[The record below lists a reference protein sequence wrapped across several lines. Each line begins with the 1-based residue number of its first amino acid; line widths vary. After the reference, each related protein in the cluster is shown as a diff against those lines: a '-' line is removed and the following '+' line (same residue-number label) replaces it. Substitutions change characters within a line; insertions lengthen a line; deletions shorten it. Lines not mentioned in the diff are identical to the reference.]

1 MLTERLSLALSGG
14 DLILPATGRIAVF
27 APRAGTDLTI
37 LPQDRVQVIT
47 GFKPDHD
54 AFTAAQYACARQP
67 EGSYAAALV
76 CLPPAKAQG
85 RALLAQACAVVGTG
99 GLIIV
104 DGQKTDGIE
113 SMLRD
118 LRGQGVQP
126 SVLSKAHGKIIWFDA
141 RPMPADWHARGPQP
155 VEGGFVTAEGVFS
168 ADGIDPASRLLA
180 DSLPDKLGAHLVDLG
195 GGWGYLA
202 ARILERDSVQSLDL
216 VEADHAALDC
226 ARSNVSDPR
235 ARFHWADA
243 TTWRPGTPVDGV
255 VMNPPFHAGRAADPD
270 LGRAFI
276 AAAAAMLTA
285 QGRLW
290 MVANRHLPYEAA
302 LTQHFAEVSELTGD
316 NRFKILLAARPLV
329 AKSRTRR

>member
-1 MLTERLSLALSGG
+1 MLNERLSLALSGG
-14 DLILPATGRIAVF
+14 DLILPETGRIAVF
-27 APRAGTDLTI
+27 ASRAGTDLSM
-37 LPQDRVQVIT
+37 LPQDRVQIIT

-54 AFTAAQYACARQP
+54 AFSAAGYACTRMA
-67 EGSYAAALV
+67 EGAYAAAVV
-76 CLPPAKAQG
+76 CLPRAKAQG
-85 RALLAQACAVVGTG
+85 RALLVQACGAVGAG
-99 GLIIV
+99 GLIVV

-126 SVLSKAHGKIIWFDA
+126 SVQSKAHGKILWFIA
-141 RPMPADWHARGPQP
+141 QPMPAEWHTRGAQP

-180 DSLPDKLGAHLVDLG
+180 DSLPDKLGARVVDLG
-195 GGWGYLA
+195 AGWGYLA
-202 ARILERDSVQSLDL
+202 ARILARDNVRSLDL

-226 ARSNVSDPR
+226 ARVNVTDPR
-235 ARFHWADA
+235 ALFHWADA
-243 TTWRPGTPVDGV
+243 TIWRPASPVDSV
-255 VMNPPFHAGRAADPD
+255 VMNPPFHSGRAADPD

-290 MVANRHLPYEAA
+290 MVANRHLPYEAT
-302 LTQHFAEVSELTGD
+302 LTHHFAEVTELTGD
-316 NRFKILLAARPLV
+316 NRFKILLAARPL
-329 AKSRTRR
+329 ASKPRTRR